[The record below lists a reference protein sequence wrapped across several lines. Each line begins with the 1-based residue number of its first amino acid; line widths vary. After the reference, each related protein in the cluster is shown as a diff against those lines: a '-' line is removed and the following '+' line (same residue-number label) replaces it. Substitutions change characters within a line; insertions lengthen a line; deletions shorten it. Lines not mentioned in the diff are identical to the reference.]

1 MTKNSLLII
10 PVIVHNNRK
19 GRDSLRG
26 EADSWVKN
34 GLQENIEMDL
44 NHVKESKIFTVDFL

>member
-19 GRDSLRG
+19 GRDSLSS